1 MKNDF
6 SKQAHKFGHDLEDKF
21 QNDRG
26 QKGNFLGGFLMGALL
41 GAGVTLLCTP
51 KKGED
56 VQHDLAEGWGQVKS
70 KAGKWSEKAGE
81 WVKDVS
87 DTAKSTVNE
96 EINKAK
102 TS

>member
-21 QNDRG
+21 LGHPD
-26 QKGNFLGGFLMGALL
+26 QKGNFLGSFLLGALL
-41 GAGVTLLCTP
+41 GAGVALLCSP
-51 KKGED
+51 KKGEY

-81 WVKDVS
+81 WVKDAG
-87 DTAKSTVNE
+87 DTVKNTVNE
-96 EINKAK
+96 EIDKAK
-102 TS
+102 NS

>member
-6 SKQAHKFGHDLEDKF
+6 SKQAHKFGHELEDKF
-21 QNDRG
+21 LGHRDE
-26 QKGNFLGGFLMGALL
+26 KGNFLGGFLLGVFL
-41 GAGVTLLCTP
+41 GAGVALLCTP

-81 WVKDVS
+81 WVKDTS
-87 DTAKSTVNE
+87 DKAKSTVNE
-96 EINKAK
+96 EIDKAK